1 MWHAII
7 ILQSAPRPHLRYNFK
22 ILPAHQ
28 TQNLEQTLYQSP
40 NKNLTL
46 WPKLTLQICTK
57 LLSACFSSSKLWISK
72 KYTLFHFLWKTTS
85 ITHLTL
91 NTFYPGQWKNR
102 KTLNNFF
109 LGLDYS
115 CKYTHNKMS
124 NQGPEDVLYWQLGI
138 LNCTWCHDSKRWDR
152 NQLGMVESTFEL
164 QLLTTSWSLWILN
177 RNTEMN

>member
-7 ILQSAPRPHLRYNFK
+7 VLQSAPRPHLRYNFK

-85 ITHLTL
+85 FTHLTQ
-91 NTFYPGQWKNR
+91 FYSPSQNELIWKTPFFIFFSILAIGTTVR
-102 KTLNNFF
+102 LWPIFF
-109 LGLDYS
+109 LGLKNS

-124 NQGPEDVLYWQLGI
+124 NQETEDVL
-138 LNCTWCHDSKRWDR
+138 S
-152 NQLGMVESTFEL
+152 
-164 QLLTTSWSLWILN
+164 
-177 RNTEMN
+177 

>member
-1 MWHAII
+1 MIKNKKRNWDDTFGNFGNWPI
-7 ILQSAPRPHLRYNFK
+7 SPRDFL
-22 ILPAHQ
+22 
-28 TQNLEQTLYQSP
+28 
-40 NKNLTL
+40 
-46 WPKLTLQICTK
+46 
-57 LLSACFSSSKLWISK
+57 SSKSWISK

-124 NQGPEDVLYWQLGI
+124 NQEDVLYWQLGI
-138 LNCTWCHDSKRWDR
+138 LNRTWCHDSKRWDR